1 MTHLVNAV
9 GGGDLNQEVDLNEL
23 YIDIKGEEVRYAPEH
38 WPGLSVK
45 FTNDSPT
52 VMIFRTGKYNI
63 AGASSISELKSANK
77 KIITQLQKL
86 NVGGNVSDFEVRNL
100 VYLHNYD
107 RELDLNQLT
116 IGLGMERTEYE
127 PEQFGGVL
135 YKRPNVNGTF
145 MIFRNGKIIL
155 TGAKEPQEAKTD
167 LESFC
172 DKLDSLFD

>member
-45 FTNDSPT
+45 FTDDSPT

-86 NVGGNVSDFEVRNL
+86 NIGGNVSDFEVRNL
-100 VYLHNYD
+100 VYLHNY
-107 RELDLNQLT
+107 EN
-116 IGLGMERTEYE
+116 
-127 PEQFGGVL
+127 
-135 YKRPNVNGTF
+135 
-145 MIFRNGKIIL
+145 
-155 TGAKEPQEAKTD
+155 
-167 LESFC
+167 
-172 DKLDSLFD
+172 